1 MQTIGEVTGRLV
13 DDSALTTEQF
23 LDAFKQVMDTSID
36 LFLDGDETTWEMLAN
51 FVWAHMMKNVSVL
64 HNVTYGIQHHTVLS
78 QNTVNIYSFALLVFS
93 TQYIPPPGTRIS

>member
-51 FVWAHMMKNVSVL
+51 FVWAHMMKNVSV
-64 HNVTYGIQHHTVLS
+64 
-78 QNTVNIYSFALLVFS
+78 
-93 TQYIPPPGTRIS
+93 TQYYIHT